1 MFTKRLSFLAPLLVA
16 LGCAFCTACS
26 SGASQS
32 ETAGNDSTAA
42 AKPAPSLQDGKGT
55 ARLIPNAPIVV
66 NTHGTWK
73 IVYTVGR
80 EGISAG
86 GGIAVHISPYWG
98 WTPPQNSNQDYP
110 GYTTV
115 STSNKKAVLDTVIG
129 SPHYVVVRTKEVPL
143 TVKDSITVTYGDTA
157 GGKHPLGSARCDTY
171 AEEGE
176 DFFIKVDGDGDGHF
190 YAIADHPRITIL
202 PAAAADLVVTAPSL
216 VQTGNPFSVAIAAVD
231 PYDNMAQSYRGTI
244 RFVPSAAAVTIRDG
258 YRFTPSDKGVYKVQC
273 TITQPGLYYI
283 TAEDNE
289 SGFTRVSNPI
299 QCTDKPR
306 DYNLY
311 WGDIHG
317 HAQIGDGTG
326 TPDNF
331 YTYARDVSGLDIAAL
346 TSHDAHG
353 FIPLDG
359 DQETWDLIRT
369 KTDSYYRPG
378 GFVTFLGYEWTSWTY
393 GHQHVLFLHSEEGA
407 VYSFRDPKSA
417 TPNDLWNRLE
427 GKEAITVPHHVG
439 GGPIAY
445 DWNYYNPDFQPLTE
459 ICSIHGNCEYPGAP
473 KGIYRPQEN
482 RSVQDA
488 LARGYK
494 LGIVASGD
502 SHNGHPGRRDPAAI
516 TAGLMGVY
524 AEELT
529 RESIW
534 KSLKR
539 KRVYATSG
547 TRMIVDF
554 HINGH
559 TMGETIAPP
568 DENSARDIS
577 GKVIGTDV
585 IQEVTIIKNNAALH
599 TVRGKGVE
607 AAVHY
612 IDKTVARTGDYYYM
626 RALQEDGEI
635 AWSSPIWVEIQ
646 DAL

>member
-1 MFTKRLSFLAPLLVA
+1 MFTKRLSFLTPLLVA
-16 LGCAFCTACS
+16 LGCALSTACS
-26 SGASQS
+26 SEVSQS

-42 AKPAPSLQDGKGT
+42 ASPTPSLQDGKGT
-55 ARLIPNAPIVV
+55 ARLIPKAPIVV

-80 EGISAG
+80 EGISVG

-98 WTPPQNSNQDYP
+98 WTPPQNRNRDYP

-115 STSNKKAVLDTVIG
+115 STSNEKATLDIVIG
-129 SPHYVVVRTKEVPL
+129 DLHYIVVRTRGVPL
-143 TVKDSITVTYGDTA
+143 TDKQTITVTYGDSA
-157 GGKHPLGSARCDTY
+157 EGKHPLGRARCDTY

-202 PAAAADLVVTAPSL
+202 PASATDLVVTAPSL
-216 VQTGNPFSVAIAAVD
+216 VQAGNPFSVAIAAVD
-231 PYDNMAQSYRGTI
+231 PYNNMAQSYRGTV
-244 RFVPSAAAVTIRDG
+244 RLVPSASAVTIQED
-258 YRFTPSDKGVYKVQC
+258 YRFTPSDRGAHRIQC
-273 TITQPGLYYI
+273 TITQPGLYYV
-283 TAEDNE
+283 TAEDKK

-299 QCTDKPR
+299 QATDKPL

-353 FIPLDG
+353 FIPLDE
-359 DQETWDLIRT
+359 DQKTWDLIRT

-378 GFVTFLGYEWTSWTY
+378 VFVTFLGYEWTSWTY

-417 TPNDLWNRLE
+417 TPKDLWHCLE
-427 GKEAITVPHHVG
+427 GQEAITIPHHVA

-445 DWNYYNPDFQPLTE
+445 DWDYYNPVFQPVTE
-459 ICSIHGNCEYPGAP
+459 ICSIHGNGESLGAP

-482 RSVQDA
+482 HSVQDA
-488 LARGYK
+488 LARGYR

-529 RESIW
+529 RESVWMSI
-534 KSLKR
+534 KS
-539 KRVYATSG
+539 KRVYGTSG

-554 HINGH
+554 HINEH
-559 TMGETIAPP
+559 IMGETISSS

-577 GKVIGTDV
+577 GDVIGTDV

-599 TVRGKGVE
+599 TVRGQGVE
-607 AAVHY
+607 AAVRY
-612 IDKTVARTGDYYYM
+612 LDKTVARTGDYYYM
-626 RALQEDGEI
+626 RVLQEDGEI
-635 AWSSPIWVEIQ
+635 AWSSPIWIELQ